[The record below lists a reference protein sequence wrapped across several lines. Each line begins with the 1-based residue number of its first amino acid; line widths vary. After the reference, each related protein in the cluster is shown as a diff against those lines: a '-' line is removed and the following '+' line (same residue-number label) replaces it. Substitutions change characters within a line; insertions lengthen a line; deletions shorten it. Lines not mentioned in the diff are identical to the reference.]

1 MIWKEKLPLSR
12 RILLGVGIGILV
24 FGWVH
29 ISSSMA
35 QPKPIKIGF
44 SMGLSGSLASA
55 GKAAVLAMKIWAED
69 INARGGLLGRPVEL
83 VYYDDHSK
91 PADVPAI
98 YTKLITVDKVDF
110 VVSPYGTP
118 LIAAAMPIVMEHQM
132 VFPCLLGLGS
142 NQAFNYKYHFEIMPS
157 GPDPYVDWSEGFFA
171 IASRQEPKPQTIA
184 FLHVD
189 SEYGANNL
197 SGTKKLAEKYNFKV
211 VYEKKYPPGTVDF
224 TSILRSIK
232 AVNPDMVYVASYPTE
247 SAGIVQ
253 AAKEVNLKPKIF
265 GGGMVGLQYTSIQ
278 TNLGPTLNGIVTY
291 WFWVPEPTLKF
302 AGIEEFLKKYQA
314 RAGQEG
320 VDPLG
325 YYLPPWAYAYVE
337 LLGQAI
343 EATQSLDQVT
353 VGEYIR
359 SHEFNTIVGKVK
371 FAPNGEWEKGRV
383 LWGQYQNIESR
394 DISEFSK
401 SGRMVVIYPDE
412 YKSGELIY
420 PFPGWQ

>member
-1 MIWKEKLPLSR
+1 MIWKKASQLQKRVL
-12 RILLGVGIGILV
+12 IGILSGTLV
-24 FGWVH
+24 LAGVP
-29 ISSSMA
+29 SGMA
-35 QPKPIKIGF
+35 QQKPVKIGF
-44 SMGLSGSLASA
+44 SMALSGSLASA
-55 GKAAVLAMKIWAED
+55 GKAAVLAMKIWVED
-69 INARGGLLGRPVEL
+69 VNAKGGLLGRPVEL
-83 VYYDDHSK
+83 VYYDDHTK

-98 YTKLITVDKVDF
+98 YTKLITVDKVDL

-118 LIAAAMPIVMEHQM
+118 LIAAAMPIVMEYQM

-142 NQAFNYKYHFEIMPS
+142 NEAFNYKYHFEIMPS

-171 IASRQEPKPQTIA
+171 VASRQEPKPQTVA

-197 SGTKKLAEKYNFKV
+197 SGTKKLAEKYHFKV

-224 TSILRSIK
+224 TPILRAIK
-232 AVNPDMVYVASYPTE
+232 AVNPDMVYIASYPTE
-247 SAGIVQ
+247 SVGIVQ

-265 GGGMVGLQYTSIQ
+265 GGGLVGLQYTSIQ
-278 TNLGPTLNGIVTY
+278 TNLGPTLNGILSY
-291 WFWVPEPTLKF
+291 WFWAPEPTLKF
-302 AGIEEFLKKYQA
+302 TGIEEFLKKYQA
-314 RAGQEG
+314 KAGQEG

-325 YYLPPWAYAYVE
+325 FYLPPWAYANVQ

-359 SHEFNTIVGKVK
+359 SHEFDTIVGKVK
-371 FAPNGEWEKGRV
+371 FAPNGEWEKSRV
-383 LWGQYQNIESR
+383 LWVQLQNIESR

-401 SGRMVVIYPDE
+401 PGKMVVIYPDE
-412 YKSGELIY
+412 YKSGELVY